1 MRILLVEDEE
11 NINKLIKLNL
21 EMEGYEVVATG
32 SGKEALRLV
41 EQQHFDLLVLDIM
54 LPEVSGYQICEKV
67 RLANSDVGIIIIS
80 AKDASAD
87 RIKGLKLGADD
98 YLSKPFNLEEL
109 LLRIDKV
116 LSLRNKIE
124 DSSTVDEYT
133 FGENHVDFNTY
144 MANSS
149 SKEFRLTKKE
159 VLLLKMLVER
169 EGEVVSRQQILQNV
183 WGYDVYPSTRTIDN
197 FILNFRKY
205 FEPNPKEPVYFESVR
220 GVGYRFVNATD

>member
-11 NINKLIKLNL
+11 NISKLIKLNL
-21 EMEGYEVVATG
+21 EMEGYEVVASG
-32 SGKEALRLV
+32 NGKEALRMV

-67 RLANSDVGIIIIS
+67 RLANSEVGIIIIS

-116 LSLRNKIE
+116 LSLRNKKE
-124 DSSTVDEYT
+124 DPATVDEYS
-133 FGENHVDFNTY
+133 FGKNHVNFSTY
-144 MANSS
+144 MAQGNLG
-149 SKEFRLTKKE
+149 EFRLTRKE

-169 EGEVVSRQQILQNV
+169 VGEVVSRQQILQNV

-205 FEPNPKEPVYFESVR
+205 FEENPKEPKFFESVR
-220 GVGYRFVNATD
+220 GVGYRFVNNG